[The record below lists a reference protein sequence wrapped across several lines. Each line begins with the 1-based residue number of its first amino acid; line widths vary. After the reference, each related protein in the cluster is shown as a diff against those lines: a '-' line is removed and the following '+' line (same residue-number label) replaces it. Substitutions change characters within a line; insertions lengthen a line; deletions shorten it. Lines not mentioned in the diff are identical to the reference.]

1 MQFLFLFY
9 GSSVR
14 TYRMLNIL
22 RFIPHKHRLSS
33 ISEWQLRD
41 NENKVLFIYLFVKC
55 IFLSLFLPS
64 CVTLPLQVNLQSDV
78 VHLPEPLSIQ
88 E

>member
-41 NENKVLFIYLFVKC
+41 NEKKVLFIYLFVKC
-55 IFLSLFLPS
+55 IFLPS